1 MNLLLKVKQREF
13 VQCLVELVSTAVHHN
28 LVDEAEATMAC
39 LRQVRPK
46 LDQLDFFDGWIAILK
61 SDWTG
66 AMRIAHACAERT
78 GDWPFGTALLA
89 YCQYAT
95 GDKGWAASAE
105 RVLAQEDCPDA
116 RRMMMLLLGRVDPS
130 ELGCDQGLLDALSG
144 GQDTVIGSNFVLA

>member
-28 LVDEAEATMAC
+28 LIDEAEAMMGC

-46 LDQLDFFDGWIAILK
+46 LDQLDFFDGWIAIMK
-61 SDWTG
+61 SDWAD
-66 AMRIAHACAERT
+66 AMRIARSCTERT

-95 GDKGWAASAE
+95 GDKTWSTTAE
-105 RVLAQEDCPDA
+105 RVLNQDTCPDA
-116 RRMMMLLLGRVDPS
+116 KRMMLMLLGRIDPQ
-130 ELGCDQGLLDALSG
+130 ELGCDQSLLDALSG
-144 GQDTVIGSNFVLA
+144 GQDTVIGSNFMLA